1 MSDNKYKIILP
12 DVKNVTFGDLD
23 LRVFEKYGEVIT
35 YPTSKTED
43 LQERLKDADI
53 ILCNKTLLNRTTL
66 KYADR
71 LKYIGLFATGYNNVD
86 LDYTNEKGIVVSNAG
101 SYSTDSVAQ
110 HTFALILNYFNKI
123 AAYSQFTAEGEWK
136 KSETFSPFIYKMGE
150 LSGKTIGIVG
160 FGSIGRRVAEIAR
173 VFGMKV
179 LIYSR
184 NREKAEKAVKEMFGD
199 AVILKGDIMTASLD
213 ELVSKSDVV
222 TLHCPLNKDSEKM
235 INRELLSRFKKEAYL
250 VNTARGGLV
259 DEDALREALNQDMIA
274 GAALDVLNDEP
285 MAEDCKLIGAKN
297 ITITPH
303 IAWASFETR
312 ARLLSIVL
320 DNLEGFMSGSPKN
333 VVK

>member
-1 MSDNKYKIILP
+1 MSDMNYKIILP

-23 LRVFEKYGEVIT
+23 MTVFEKFGEVIT
-35 YPTSKTED
+35 YPTSKTEE

-53 ILCNKTLLNRTTL
+53 ILCNKTLLNRDTL

-86 LDYTNEKGIVVSNAG
+86 LEYTNEKGIVVSNAG

-110 HTFALILNYFNKI
+110 HTFALILNHFNKI
-123 AAYSQFTAEGEWK
+123 TDYSAFTAKGEWK

-150 LSGKTIGIVG
+150 LQGKTIGIIG

-179 LIYSR
+179 LVYSR
-184 NREKAEKAVKEMFGD
+184 NKEKADGIVKEMFGET
-199 AVILKGDIMTASLD
+199 VLLNGDIVPVNLD

-259 DEDALREALNQDMIA
+259 DEDALYDALNQGMIG
-274 GAALDVLNDEP
+274 GAAVDVLNNEP
-285 MAEDCKLIGAKN
+285 MADDCKLIGAKN

-303 IAWASFETR
+303 IAWAPFETR
-312 ARLLSIVL
+312 ERLLAIVL
-320 DNLEGFMSGSPKN
+320 DNLEGFMSGNPKN
-333 VVK
+333 VIK

>member
-1 MSDNKYKIILP
+1 MSDKKYKIILP

-23 LRVFEKYGEVIT
+23 MNIFEKFGEVIT
-35 YPTSKTED
+35 YSTSKTED
-43 LQERLKDADI
+43 LQERLRDADI
-53 ILCNKTLLNRTTL
+53 ILCNKTQLNRDTL

-86 LDYTNEKGIVVSNAG
+86 LEYTNERGIVVSNAG

-110 HTFALILNYFNKI
+110 HTFALILNHFNKI
-123 AAYSQFTAEGEWK
+123 SEYSTFTANGEWK

-150 LSGKTIGIVG
+150 LRGKTIGIIG
-160 FGSIGRRVAEIAR
+160 FGSIGKRVAEIAR

-179 LIYSR
+179 LVYSR
-184 NREKAEKAVKEMFGD
+184 NREKVERSINEISGRREIMNKEIVS
-199 AVILKGDIMTASLD
+199 ANLE

-259 DEDALREALNQDMIA
+259 DEEALCDALNREMIA

-303 IAWASFETR
+303 IAWAPFETR
-312 ARLLSIVL
+312 ERLLSIVF
-320 DNLEGFMSGSPKN
+320 DNLEGFMCGNPKN